1 MGFELAEYVGISNA
15 TLSLIILG
23 ITVGFFIWNKLPVE
37 VVAIGSAI
45 ALWMTGVIPFE
56 DTLSGFG
63 DPVVIFIAGLLIVA
77 EGLDAT
83 GVTTWIGQSIT
94 RFATTNNKMLVYT
107 MLISA
112 LLTSVIGLNGST
124 AALVPV
130 AVVMAMRANF
140 PTSRILMPM
149 VFAGSAGGLF
159 FLSGSVVNVI
169 ISDASS
175 AAGTGPFSFFEWLW
189 VGVPLL
195 AGTMVIVLLFGSKL
209 LPNRQDEALL
219 PPDLSSQAKSIVKHY
234 SLNNV
239 FHLRVRDDS
248 IIVGTEREAVKLAVD
263 AVPQDSGIA
272 NAGLNIIK
280 IVDGSTNH
288 PSSADT
294 VTPGDLLTILGET
307 DDVQAYANLMRLDV
321 VDSLGAG
328 DIEASLLTREGGVV
342 EVMIPPRSRF
352 LGQTVQPGQELPG
365 DDTVIL
371 AVQRQGVD
379 RGARRTML
387 EIGDIL
393 LIEGDWTTLDATAKS
408 EDVLVVDSPD
418 LVRRQTVPM
427 GPRSI
432 PAVIALLLM
441 IVLLATSVV
450 PPAVATLLAV
460 GLMVITRAVS
470 LPQAYRRISWSTPF
484 LVAGMLPMATAITVS
499 GAGDQLASI
508 IVNAV
513 GDSSPYIL
521 LLALFTI
528 TIIFGQLISNTATVL
543 VMIPIAI
550 SAAAQ
555 VGVSPRPVLMSL
567 AVGATAAFLTPIA
580 TPGNMMVMG
589 PGGYRFGDY
598 WKLGLPMAALY
609 GVIAIFFV
617 PIIWGW

>member
-15 TLSLIILG
+15 TLSLLILA
-23 ITVGFFIWNKLPVE
+23 ITVGLFVWNKLPVE

-45 ALWMTGVIPFE
+45 ALWLTGVIPFE

-94 RFATTNNKMLVYT
+94 RFATSNKKMLIYT

-112 LLTSVIGLNGST
+112 VLTALIGLNGAT

-130 AVVMAMRANF
+130 AVVMAMRSNF
-140 PTSRILMPM
+140 PTSRLLMPM

-159 FLSGSVVNVI
+159 FLSSSVVNVLV
-169 ISDASS
+169 SDASS
-175 AAGTGPFSFFEWLW
+175 AAGTGTFSFFEWLW
-189 VGVPLL
+189 VGIPLL
-195 AGTMVIVLLFGSKL
+195 IGTMLIVLVFGSKL

-219 PPDLSSQAKSIVKHY
+219 PPDLSRQATHIVKHY

-248 IIVGTEREAVKLAVD
+248 LIVGSEREAVALAVD
-263 AVPQDSGIA
+263 AVPQDSDIA
-272 NAGLNIIK
+272 NVGLNIIK
-280 IVDGSTNH
+280 IVDGSTDL
-288 PSSADT
+288 PSSIGT
-294 VTPGDLLTILGET
+294 VTVGDRLTILGEE
-307 DDVQAYANLMRLDV
+307 DDVRAYANLMRLDV
-321 VDSLGAG
+321 AHQFGAHE
-328 DIEASLLTREGGVV
+328 IEATLLTREGGVM
-342 EVMIPPRSRF
+342 EIMIPPRSRF
-352 LGQTVQPGQELPG
+352 LGQTVQPGQALNGE
-365 DDTVIL
+365 DTVIL
-371 AVQRQGVD
+371 AVQRQGED
-379 RGARRTML
+379 RGPRRTTL

-393 LIEGDWTTLDATAKS
+393 LVEGNWTSLDVTAKS
-408 EDVLVVDSPD
+408 DDVLVVDSPD

-432 PAVIALLLM
+432 PAVISLVLM
-441 IVLLATSVV
+441 VILLATSAV
-450 PPAVATLLAV
+450 PPAIATLFAA
-460 GLMVITRAVS
+460 GLMIITRAISVQ
-470 LPQAYRRISWSTPF
+470 QAYRRISWSTVF

-499 GAGDQLASI
+499 GAGDQLAGI
-508 IVNAV
+508 IVDGV
-513 GDSSPYIL
+513 GGSSPYVL
-521 LLALFTI
+521 LLALFII
-528 TIIFGQLISNTATVL
+528 TLIFGQLISNTATTL
-543 VMIPIAI
+543 VMMPIAI

-567 AVGATAAFLTPIA
+567 AVGASAAFLTPIA

-598 WKLGLPMAALY
+598 WKLGLPLAALY
-609 GVIAIFFV
+609 GVIAILLV
-617 PIIWGW
+617 PLIWGW